1 MAKKNCIKEIFGIM
15 PDGQFSDIYTLTNI
29 RGVSVS
35 IISYGATIVS
45 INVPDKDGVMSDI
58 ALGFS
63 SLEGYLQENNPFFGS
78 TVGRYA
84 NRIARGKFTLNG
96 KEYTLA
102 ANNGVNHLHGGL
114 RGFDKVLWAV
124 KESGGNDNAGITL
137 EYVSPDGEEGYPGTM
152 KVSVGFILTD
162 KNELHVNYS
171 AVSDADTIVNLTN
184 HTYFNLNGRGD
195 ILGHVLKINASSFT
209 PVDETLIPTGEIK
222 PVAGTPFDF
231 TLPEKIGAWINAD
244 DEQIKYGAGY
254 DHNFI
259 LFNNDL
265 RNPAAEAFSPD
276 TGRLL
281 QIFTTE
287 PGLQFYSGNF
297 LGDTLT
303 DCKDGLIYKRRSGFC
318 LETQH
323 FPDSPNKPM
332 FPSTL
337 LKAGDR
343 FTSKTIYRF
352 SVTNG
357 PE

>member
-1 MAKKNCIKEIFGIM
+1 MAKKSCIKEIFGIM

-29 RGVSVS
+29 QGASVS
-35 IISYGATIVS
+35 IIDYGATIVS
-45 INVPDKDGVMSDI
+45 INVPDKDGVMGDI

-63 SLEGYLQENNPFFGS
+63 SLEGYLQENNLFFGS

-102 ANNGVNHLHGGL
+102 ANNGVNHLHGGHK
-114 RGFDKVLWAV
+114 GFDKVLWRV
-124 KESGGNDNAGITL
+124 KESGENDIAGITL
-137 EYVSPDGEEGYPGTM
+137 EYVSLDGEEGYPGTL

-162 KNELHVNYS
+162 KNELRIDYS

-184 HTYFNLNGRGD
+184 HTYFNLDGRGD
-195 ILGHVLKINASSFT
+195 ILGHVLKINANSFT
-209 PVDETLIPTGEIK
+209 PFDETQIPTGEIK

-231 TLPEKIGAWINAD
+231 TLPEKIGARINAD
-244 DEQIKYGAGY
+244 DEQLKYGAGY

-259 LFNNDL
+259 LLSSDL

-276 TGRLL
+276 TDRLL
-281 QIFTTE
+281 QVFTTE
-287 PGLQFYSGNF
+287 PGVQFYSGNF
-297 LGDTLT
+297 LGDALA
-303 DCKDGLIYKRRSGFC
+303 DCKDGPIYKRRSGFC

-337 LKAGDR
+337 LKAGER
-343 FTSKTIYRF
+343 FTSTTIYRF

-357 PE
+357 FG